1 MIYQIKTEEN
11 IIYDIRE
18 EEFET
23 EDPILNLEIG
33 KIGTLNFTIYPDHPY
48 FNTLKR
54 LMTRVEVLKNGKTIF
69 RGRIVSDEQTIY
81 NSKNIECESALAYLN
96 DSIVLP
102 GQFKGSPNEFLEF
115 IINNHNS
122 QVTESQKLKLGHITV
137 EDNNDYISRSW
148 EKHQSSLN
156 LLNERGVELLGGYI
170 VERYE
175 KDGTYIDWLGDFD
188 KTCSQEIELGENLID
203 LFTRNDSSETYS
215 VVYPIGAEIENEDG
229 TKERIGI
236 SSVND
241 DKDYLVDD
249 QALAMFGWRV
259 APISDTTFDD
269 VTIPYNLKRK
279 GEEYLNKIAKLTN
292 SSIELTALDLNLI
305 NASIEDLFICKYIRF
320 RSIIHNIDVV
330 LLLKKITIQLAHP
343 ENTIIEVGDTK
354 QTFTGIELGGQKE
367 LNGVI
372 ERVGYI
378 EADYVKNKDV
388 TEIVNESITNSSII
402 KQIPEKITMEV
413 SEQTTIIKQ
422 DVDTNLSDINAS
434 LNEINTNLNNNFSDN
449 SKLDQVLETN
459 KSELIELF
467 KTMFDQTNNAFK
479 FEIMQELNKDG
490 VLTLKN
496 NMVVIDAEGIKVA
509 VNTNDFNT
517 FLNNLGLYMRDGTT
531 IVSYI
536 DKDGLYSHN
545 IKNDGKY
552 ERSYTITE
560 DIIDENGEEC
570 EATFWKG

>member
-1 MIYQIKTEEN
+1 MIFQIKIEDKV
-11 IIYDIRE
+11 IYDLRE
-18 EEFET
+18 EEFKVE
-23 EDPILNLEIG
+23 EPILNLEIG
-33 KIGTLNFTIYPDHPY
+33 KIGTLNFSIYPDHPY
-48 FNTLKR
+48 FNLLHR
-54 LMTRVEVLKNGKTIF
+54 LVTRIEVLKNGKSIF
-69 RGRIVSDEQTIY
+69 KGRIVSDEQTIY

-102 GQFKGSPNEFLEF
+102 GEFKGSPTEFLTF

-122 QVTESQKLKLGHITV
+122 QVKENQKLKLGIVTV

-148 EKHQSSLN
+148 EKHQNSLD
-156 LLNERGVELLGGYI
+156 LLNERGVELVGGYL

-175 KDGTYIDWLGDFD
+175 SDGTYIDWLQDFD
-188 KTCSQEIELGENLID
+188 KTCTQEVELGENLID
-203 LFTRNDSSETYS
+203 LFTRNDSSTTYS
-215 VVYPIGAEIENEDG
+215 VVFPIGAETENEDG
-229 TKERIGI
+229 TKERITI

-241 DKDYLVDD
+241 GKDYIVDEM
-249 QALAMFGWRV
+249 ALNLYGWRV
-259 APISDTTFDD
+259 APVSETTFDD
-269 VTIPYNLKRK
+269 VTVPYNLKRK
-279 GEEYLNKIAKLTN
+279 GEEYLNKTAKLTK
-292 SSIELTALDLNLI
+292 SSLELTALDLNAI
-305 NASIEDLFICKYIRF
+305 DSSIEDFFIYKYIRF
-320 RSIIHNIDVV
+320 RSIIHNIDTT
-330 LLLKKITIQLAHP
+330 LLLNKITIQLDHP
-343 ENTIIEVGDTK
+343 ENTLIEVGDTK

-388 TEIVNESITNSSII
+388 TEIVNESVSNNSII
-402 KQIPEKITMEV
+402 KQIPDKISMEV
-413 SEQTTIIKQ
+413 SEQTTIVKQ
-422 DVDTNLSDINAS
+422 EVNTDLSNINAS
-434 LNEINTNLNNNFSDN
+434 LNEINTNLNNNFTDN
-449 SKLDQVLETN
+449 NKLGQVLEAN
-459 KSELIELF
+459 KSELIALF

-479 FEIMQELNKDG
+479 FEIMEELNKDG

-496 NMVVIDAEGIKVA
+496 NMVTIDVEGIKVA

-552 ERSYTITE
+552 ERSYTLTE
-560 DIIDENGEEC
+560 DIIDENNEEC